1 MMEQK
6 KQRRHPNF
14 FDIIF
19 VVVIL
24 AVAVAAYLISHDSG
38 TRGQATVSRSYI
50 LELTQLQEGMES
62 CVAVGDTVTDNIK
75 NYEIGTVTD
84 IQVVPYTSA
93 ATDEE
98 AGVVKQAA
106 MQGYIS
112 LQLTIEADTVETES
126 EISTV
131 SGYTLRVG
139 ASVSCTVGSLKGSG
153 YILQLDR

>member
-1 MMEQK
+1 MEEQK
-6 KQRRHPNF
+6 KRRHPNF

-24 AVAVAAYLISHDSG
+24 AVAAVAYFLSHDSAS
-38 TRGQATVSRSYI
+38 GQTTVTRSYV

-62 CVAVGDTVTDNIK
+62 YVAVGDTVTDNVK

-84 IQVVPYTSA
+84 VQVVPYTSA

-98 AGVVKQAA
+98 AGIVKQAPIN
-106 MQGYIS
+106 GYIS
-112 LQLTIEADTVETES
+112 LQLTIEVDTVETDS
-126 EISTV
+126 QISTE
-131 SGYTLRVG
+131 SGYVLRVG
-139 ASVSCTVGSLKGSG
+139 TSVSCTVGSLRGSG